1 MVTIVTRAGKGS
13 PLTNTEV
20 DDNFTNLNTG
30 KVETS
35 AVGTIAAQNANNVTI
50 TGGSVTGITDL
61 AVADGG
67 TGRSTLTS
75 KNILIGAGTSAVA
88 FLAPGAAGTVVKSD
102 GTDWVAGSVL
112 PSQTGNGGKVLGT
125 NGTVESWGSA
135 ITRMASASATGS
147 EIDFTVPTWVQRID
161 ISLANVSLSGTDR
174 VLIRL
179 GTASGVV
186 TTGYVSGAQNNSG
199 GTTSTVGFVLDGLGQ
214 AASDD
219 RVGIVTLCRLS
230 ATQWVESSV
239 IAKDPSAGASGAT
252 NISGGTVD
260 IGADITT
267 VRITRTGTN
276 TFDNGTI
283 GLQYS

>member
-35 AVGTIAAQNANNVTI
+35 AVGTIAAQNANDVAI

-61 AVADGG
+61 TVADGG
-67 TGRSTLTS
+67 TGRSSLTT
-75 KNILIGAGTSAVA
+75 KNLLVGAGTSAVA
-88 FLAPGAAGTVVKSD
+88 FLAPGTAGTVVKSD
-102 GTDWVAGSVL
+102 GTDWAAGAVL
-112 PSQTGNGGKVLGT
+112 PSQTGNSGKVLGT
-125 NGTVESWGSA
+125 NGTAESWGSA

-161 ISLANVSLSGTDR
+161 ISLANVSLNGTDR

-179 GTASGVV
+179 GTAGGVV
-186 TTGYVSGAQNNSG
+186 TTGYVSGAQNSAG
-199 GTTSTVGFVLDGLGQ
+199 GITNATGIVLDGASP
-214 AASDD
+214 AAADD
-219 RVGIVTLCRLS
+219 RVGVVTLCRLS
-230 ATQWVESSV
+230 DTRWVASGT
-239 IAKDPSAGASGAT
+239 IAKDPSAGISGAV
-252 NISGGTVD
+252 NVSGGSVD